1 MRPKELE
8 NAYVTI
14 RNICNL
20 REPPEEGPGGG
31 VLANEELVRGPTLLG
46 KEERPPPIYTLA
58 EDIGIFGW
66 IRWLSTRISTASEAV
81 LPILHHRLCCQL

>member
-1 MRPKELE
+1 MPLS
-8 NAYVTI
+8 
-14 RNICNL
+14 
-20 REPPEEGPGGG
+20 PEQGLGDC
-31 VLANEELVRGPTLLG
+31 VLAKAELVWVSNRFH